1 MSTINLKYH
10 TPASHTALRV
20 TLEKMDITWRF
31 AVAWSWSK
39 VSFLDKPV
47 FPWKSSEITMP
58 LATLFGV
65 ELRDLAN
72 MQQYKELTACAVNRQ
87 TIYSTPK
94 TKLEGCSSVTSLS
107 LGCVSDANTHN
118 IPTTSS
124 WNDEFY
130 WIYPQIDGI
139 ILGSSHTFSRHTKT
153 IRFFLVGGL
162 NPFEKY

>member
-94 TKLEGCSSVTSLS
+94 TQLEGCSSVASLS
-107 LGCVSDANTHN
+107 WVRLTCRYPQHTHN
-118 IPTTSS
+118 ILLEWWVLVNLSANWWDTLRFLPHIFQTHTHTQKPLDFS
-124 WNDEFY
+124 EC
-130 WIYPQIDGI
+130 
-139 ILGSSHTFSRHTKT
+139 LGHF
-153 IRFFLVGGL
+153 I
-162 NPFEKY
+162 